1 MLMKNKD
8 AASVTGCLLRNFRL
22 ASLKS
27 YLKYFKYLKN
37 SNFILGLKAISRCL
51 LRKFF
56 KYFEFLEL
64 FELLQKF
71 QSIC

>member
-27 YLKYFKYLKN
+27 YLKYFKYSKKDP
-37 SNFILGLKAISRCL
+37 FP
-51 LRKFF
+51 
-56 KYFEFLEL
+56 
-64 FELLQKF
+64 
-71 QSIC
+71 